1 MIYCFHLHVT
11 IKVQLFSPTQADLS
25 VPLKE
30 HTLFCH
36 RHRKQYFIVL
46 IDSSGKVRQQTE
58 DLDDTK
64 GMERG
69 MEMFTVMGSSFLV
82 WVAYFDSFI
91 CSEWWHSFRA
101 ILYPMLWF
109 IFLINLF
116 YRIILCLQKNW
127 ANRTWVQYTRLH
139 PNSFL

>member
-1 MIYCFHLHVT
+1 MVKVATKWSLCVT
-11 IKVQLFSPTQADLS
+11 SAHWIQGTVREGRNCRSWHDLLLPFACDHQSTTLSPTQADLS

-36 RHRKQYFIVL
+36 RHRNQYFIVL

-64 GMERG
+64 GMKGG

-91 CSEWWHSFRA
+91 CSEWWHSFMA

-109 IFLINLF
+109 IF
-116 YRIILCLQKNW
+116 
-127 ANRTWVQYTRLH
+127 
-139 PNSFL
+139 